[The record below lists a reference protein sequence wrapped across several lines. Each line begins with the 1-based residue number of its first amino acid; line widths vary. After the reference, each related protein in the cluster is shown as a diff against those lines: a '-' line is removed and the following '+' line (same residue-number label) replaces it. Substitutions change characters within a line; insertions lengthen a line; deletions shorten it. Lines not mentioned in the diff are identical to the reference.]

1 MSTCISKDVSCPSC
15 GAIHKTQMWPG
26 IDRLAH
32 PELRARIM
40 EETFFDWKCPKCG
53 YTAQMTYP
61 CMYHDREL
69 GLMICL
75 APGSNKITLEIPSYL
90 DKVAKRAVSTL
101 PQLKEKILLFESGL
115 NDAAMELVKKALSEV
130 VQRKWRIPE
139 VTAYFCAASK
149 KQIEFA
155 FYWQGQQ
162 TPVYHSTRFDVYKQ
176 ALEVLDAV
184 HYEPES
190 GFPVVDSLLADEI
203 MEAYQELEEE

>member
-1 MSTCISKDVSCPSC
+1 MSTCISKDISCPSC
-15 GAIHKTQMWPG
+15 GAVHKTQMWPG
-26 IDRLAH
+26 IDRIAH
-32 PELRARIM
+32 PELRAKIM
-40 EETFFDWKCPKCG
+40 EETFFDWKCPRCG

-61 CMYHDREL
+61 CLYHDREL

-75 APGSNKITLEIPSYL
+75 APGSNKITLEIPPYL
-90 DKVAKRAVSTL
+90 DNVAKRGVSTL

-115 NDAAMELVKKALSEV
+115 DDAAMELVKKALSEV

-139 VTAYFCAASK
+139 VTAYFCASNK

-176 ALEVLDAV
+176 AKEVLKAV
-184 HYEPES
+184 QYQPEG
-190 GFPVVDSLLADEI
+190 GFPVVDSLLAYEL
-203 MEAYQELEEE
+203 MEAYQELEE